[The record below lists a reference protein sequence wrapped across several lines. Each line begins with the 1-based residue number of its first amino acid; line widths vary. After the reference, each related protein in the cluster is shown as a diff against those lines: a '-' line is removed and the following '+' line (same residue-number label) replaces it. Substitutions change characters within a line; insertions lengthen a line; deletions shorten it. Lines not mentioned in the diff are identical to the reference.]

1 MADGSQITRPA
12 APGRGRLSAP
22 DDVWSAARA
31 DYLAG
36 LTGPDVCRRHGVGIR
51 ALRERAAREGWRRA
65 DQPWIPSNRLDP
77 LDEGVALEDRIGGD
91 LDRLEY
97 RELVF
102 VAERRMMRS
111 VLRGDAGAAL
121 RWSRVR
127 DLMEAGEAE
136 IQRLMAQ
143 DDAIAFDRAGHAE
156 LAAMGAEDA
165 G

>member
-51 ALRERAAREGWRRA
+51 ALR
-65 DQPWIPSNRLDP
+65 
-77 LDEGVALEDRIGGD
+77 
-91 LDRLEY
+91 
-97 RELVF
+97 
-102 VAERRMMRS
+102 
-111 VLRGDAGAAL
+111 
-121 RWSRVR
+121 WSRVR

>member
-1 MADGSQITRPA
+1 MLGPWR
-12 APGRGRLSAP
+12 GLRGRYANVLVLEA
-22 DDVWSAARA
+22 VLILLFGL
-31 DYLAG
+31 LAEE
-36 LTGPDVCRRHGVGIR
+36 LTWRH
-51 ALRERAAREGWRRA
+51 
-65 DQPWIPSNRLDP
+65 
-77 LDEGVALEDRIGGD
+77 
-91 LDRLEY
+91 